1 MLFLFLMT
9 LLAHSFVVL
18 ELLYVN
24 LVILLYRLQTFFF
37 SGEFSSETAS
47 VSSILL
53 SLSGGK
59 KKKKNLHTHTYK
71 CIPIFYIFYSLIIL
85 ISFHILSSE
94 YTADIC

>member
-59 KKKKNLHTHTYK
+59 KKKKPTHTH
-71 CIPIFYIFYSLIIL
+71 I
-85 ISFHILSSE
+85 
-94 YTADIC
+94 